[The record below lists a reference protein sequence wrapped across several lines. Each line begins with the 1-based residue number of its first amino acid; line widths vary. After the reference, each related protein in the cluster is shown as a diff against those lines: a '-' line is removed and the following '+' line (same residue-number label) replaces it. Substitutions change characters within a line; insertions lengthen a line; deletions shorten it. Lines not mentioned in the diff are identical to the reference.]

1 MLIGLCSYKNVLAI
15 WGHSRWKLT
24 FTEIVSLR
32 AFSFVFTAI
41 LNFQAGCRCTLV
53 PRLLFPVPRS
63 PFLVLVTSLPLLLDG
78 IFGMIFPFQSALGI
92 LKNFLSVPYSI
103 IIYPNT
109 NKCWLT
115 WLLILLIFNLIE
127 FNLYIAFIPGGGR
140 RLGWFLCQNH
150 PTKSDVTSGWK
161 LSWTLVSLE
170 TKDGGSTRNIFF
182 YILNWQLPKLYT
194 MTV

>member
-1 MLIGLCSYKNVLAI
+1 MYQVSGLQNNIIYKIIRIVCVLSLVNRCVYRRVCWHFIGYVLSDARFDWLVGNMSAYQENLFPSRSKQHFPPLSNYSREIFYKTNGTRRVGRIADSYAN
-15 WGHSRWKLT
+15 
-24 FTEIVSLR
+24 
-32 AFSFVFTAI
+32 
-41 LNFQAGCRCTLV
+41 
-53 PRLLFPVPRS
+53 PRL
-63 PFLVLVTSLPLLLDG
+63 SLG
-78 IFGMIFPFQSALGI
+78 FAQ
-92 LKNFLSVPYSI
+92 
-103 IIYPNT
+103 
-109 NKCWLT
+109 
-115 WLLILLIFNLIE
+115 
-127 FNLYIAFIPGGGR
+127 GGGR